1 MSDGA
6 LFRCRALRYHAAGQ
20 MKIATRPVIR
30 IGTAGWAIP
39 RTVAD
44 RFAASGS
51 ALQRYAGRFDAAEIN
66 STFYRPH
73 RPDTYARWRDAVPEG
88 FRFAV
93 KLRRTVT
100 HEKRL
105 VGAGPDLAAFCKE
118 VGALGERLGPLLVQL
133 PPSFAFDEGVVA
145 RFFGELRQHTDGPA
159 ACEPRNASWFTPEAA
174 SVLAEHRIAR
184 VAADPAKVPEAALPG
199 GWAGL
204 RYHRLHGSPRMY
216 YSSYDPEILASLATA
231 LTRSDAAETWCIFDN
246 TTSGAAAANALALAE
261 LAPAIR

>member
-1 MSDGA
+1 M
-6 LFRCRALRYHAAGQ
+6 Q
-20 MKIATRPVIR
+20 IATRVIR

-39 RTVAD
+39 RAVAD
-44 RFAASGS
+44 CFGQSGS
-51 ALQRYAGRFDAAEIN
+51 ALQRYAGRFVAAEIN

-105 VGAGPDLAAFCKE
+105 VEAGSELAAFCKE
-118 VGALGERLGPLLVQL
+118 VGDLGEKLGPLLVQL
-133 PPSFAFDEGVVA
+133 PPSFAFDEGVAA
-145 RFFGELRQHTDGPA
+145 RFFGELREHTDGPA

-174 SVLAEHRIAR
+174 LVLAEHRIAR

-199 GWAGL
+199 GWPGL

-216 YSSYDPEILASLATA
+216 YSSYDPEMLARVATA
-231 LTRSDAAETWCIFDN
+231 LTQSDAAETWCIFDN

-261 LAPAIR
+261 LVPAIR